1 MQLIGVLGLIGS
13 GKGAIADYLVSSKHF
28 QKVSFADPVK
38 DAAAGIFGWNRS
50 LLQGD
55 TPESREWRE
64 TKDEFW
70 SRILERPFS
79 PRIALQE
86 IGTEVGRNYFHPD
99 IWLAS
104 LEFKIKN
111 FIDRGVDQF
120 VIDDC
125 RFANEVDFVLKM
137 GGKLLVIERGERP
150 EWWQTAYDQ
159 NSGFPVELKMEQ
171 KYRSIH
177 PSEWKWISEH
187 TYKNAE
193 LICNNGTLQDL
204 HSSVDKLL

>member
-1 MQLIGVLGLIGS
+1 MELIGVLGLIGS
-13 GKGAIADYLVSSKHF
+13 GKGAIADYLVSTKNF

-38 DAAAGIFGWNRS
+38 DAASGIFGWNRK

-64 TKDEFW
+64 RKDEFW
-70 SRILERPFS
+70 SKILERPFS

-104 LEFKIKN
+104 LQFKILNLIANGTDK
-111 FIDRGVDQF
+111 F

-125 RFANEVDFVLKM
+125 RFQNEVEFVLKM
-137 GGKLLVIERGERP
+137 RGKLIIVQRGEKP

-159 NSGFPVELKMEQ
+159 NSGMPVELKMEQ
-171 KYRSIH
+171 KYRNVH
-177 PSEWKWISEH
+177 PSEWKWISEN
-187 TYKNAE
+187 TYESAVVIDNE
-193 LICNNGTLQDL
+193 GTLDDL
-204 HSSVDKLL
+204 HSAIDKLL